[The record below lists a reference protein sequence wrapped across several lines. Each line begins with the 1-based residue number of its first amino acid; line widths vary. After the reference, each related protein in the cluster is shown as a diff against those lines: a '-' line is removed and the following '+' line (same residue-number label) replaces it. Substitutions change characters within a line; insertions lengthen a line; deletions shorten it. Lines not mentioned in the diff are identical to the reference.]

1 MLQAATDRPLAMRP
15 CIGPFIASFGIS
27 DILPLR
33 AGDGFRVV
41 WFHRQ
46 FGIPVGVLIGTM
58 LVERLLDLTAILIL
72 GGVALIL
79 IGVSAPPML
88 VSGFQFVLAA
98 TFFAGIVIVFAPVL
112 LAYIAERSALRIVA
126 TPAAALLKALHST
139 SMAVRQMG
147 SWRRLVFL
155 MVFSLICWVLE
166 SIVFLCAWWS
176 LGGAAGEIAKPFLA
190 FRSEE
195 HTSELQ
201 SLMRIS
207 YAVFCLKK

>member
-1 MLQAATDRPLAMRP
+1 MRR

-27 DILPLR
+27 DIRPLR

-112 LAYIAERSALRIVA
+112 LAY
-126 TPAAALLKALHST
+126 
-139 SMAVRQMG
+139 
-147 SWRRLVFL
+147 
-155 MVFSLICWVLE
+155 
-166 SIVFLCAWWS
+166 
-176 LGGAAGEIAKPFLA
+176 
-190 FRSEE
+190 RSEE

-207 YAVFCLKK
+207 YAVFCLKKKTIISQLRIISYY